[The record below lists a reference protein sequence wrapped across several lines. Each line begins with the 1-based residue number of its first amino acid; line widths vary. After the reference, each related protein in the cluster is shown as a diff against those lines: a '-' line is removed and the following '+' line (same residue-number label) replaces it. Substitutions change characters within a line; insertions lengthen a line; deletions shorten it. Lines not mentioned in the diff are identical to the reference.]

1 MVVPLAGHIRALN
14 ALFSLKNERMKRLL
28 ILFLLAAPFCVQAQS
43 SQNKSNEPS
52 YLRYPEV
59 PPFAITTP
67 SGKVFMNK
75 ELKKHKPVLIFLFS
89 VDCEH
94 CQHQTRDIVKNI
106 AKFKGTQIVMITPFG
121 HEEMTS
127 FYKGYGVNHYPG
139 IITMGT
145 DSTRRLNMFYDQHYF
160 PGLYI
165 YNKHDK
171 LVYHHEGTAKI
182 DTLVHYL
189 RDK

>member
-1 MVVPLAGHIRALN
+1 MRISTRVHLLMHVPLTH
-14 ALFSLKNERMKRLL
+14 KNKRMKRLL
-28 ILFLLAAPFCVQAQS
+28 ILFLVLAPFCLRAQTS
-43 SQNKSNEPS
+43 YRDKSMEPA

-59 PPFAITTP
+59 PPFVITTP
-67 SGKVFMNK
+67 SGKSFTNK

-94 CQHQTRDIVKNI
+94 CQHQTKDITKNI
-106 AKFKGTQIVMITPFG
+106 AKFKGTQIIMITPFG
-121 HEEMTS
+121 HDEMS
-127 FYKGYGVNHYPG
+127 AFYTGYGINHYPD

-145 DSTRRLNMFYDQHYF
+145 DSTRRLNMFYNQRYF

-182 DTLVHYL
+182 DTLLHYL